1 MKNYYYSLDLFRGF
15 CGYGVAISH
24 LYAFAY
30 ENIYMEYMSLIFAE
44 FFFLLSGFV
53 LYPQLIKV
61 INNKKNL
68 LIFYKRR
75 WMRTL
80 PLFFIVLLLIS
91 ALTGQLFSLDF
102 FKYFFLIQKTLPNF
116 LENDYYPVIWHLSIE
131 EFFYLLF
138 PLIVICFSPN
148 NFISK
153 IILIFISITVL
164 KFFLNDSFDANFYR
178 TGTFFRFDAIL
189 LGFIFAHYK
198 DEIFQYKK
206 TIIFL
211 FLIFAI
217 IYLFNSNYFISS
229 KEISHTKFFFI
240 LLMQIASGLM
250 MLSFILLEP
259 LLENNYLKRFSL
271 LISQQAYSIYL
282 FHMIFIY
289 LLKEAN
295 LSIFVGTSL
304 YLFLLF
310 FISTLVYKYFEEPIM
325 KLRPNIL

>member
-1 MKNYYYSLDLFRGF
+1 MKNYYYSLDLFGGF

-68 LIFYKRR
+68 VIFYKRR

-138 PLIVICFSPN
+138 HHYDLAQ
-148 NFISK
+148 
-153 IILIFISITVL
+153 IIL
-164 KFFLNDSFDANFYR
+164 
-178 TGTFFRFDAIL
+178 
-189 LGFIFAHYK
+189 
-198 DEIFQYKK
+198 
-206 TIIFL
+206 
-211 FLIFAI
+211 
-217 IYLFNSNYFISS
+217 
-229 KEISHTKFFFI
+229 
-240 LLMQIASGLM
+240 
-250 MLSFILLEP
+250 
-259 LLENNYLKRFSL
+259 
-271 LISQQAYSIYL
+271 
-282 FHMIFIY
+282 
-289 LLKEAN
+289 
-295 LSIFVGTSL
+295 
-304 YLFLLF
+304 
-310 FISTLVYKYFEEPIM
+310 LVK
-325 KLRPNIL
+325 